1 MEEGSNMKYEVF
13 SGTNIEDVKK
23 EALETL
29 GLDENKVI
37 FVIDNYKKGL
47 LKKENYQLK
56 VYQITDIVEYVKDFI
71 TRLLSKMGV
80 EVISL
85 VDKSKDDQINITINS
100 NKDAL
105 LIGKEGKNLKALEL
119 VVKQNVYNL
128 IGTYP
133 YLILNVANYNER
145 HEKYLQTL
153 AKKIANEVKHTNQQ
167 VIMDNMNSYERRII
181 HNALANFKGVA
192 TISEG
197 EEPNRHII
205 VKPSVE
211 K

>member
-1 MEEGSNMKYEVF
+1 MKYEVF

-128 IGTYP
+128 IGTYL